1 MGRTAGATDVTSM
14 PLTPAFCA
22 PSRKGGNAG
31 GCPPRGVCKA
41 IYGILQKLTSH
52 NIFVQ
57 CQASVSEL
65 HDPEPA
71 TLKRRASTA
80 RSRRFFQTIRF
91 TSRQVGPPQFSPP
104 FKFSRVYPRAVYPPA
119 FPFAHRVPRVV
130 GGVCVGVAVC
140 LAVSAPL
147 SGRSTAR
154 RASSTPAHTPPPPS
168 RPERRG
174 FYRSRDQVRLLPDL
188 RIAEN

>member
-52 NIFVQ
+52 NILFN
-57 CQASVSEL
+57 A
-65 HDPEPA
+65 
-71 TLKRRASTA
+71 KRRFGVTRSGTGDIETA
-80 RSRRFFQTIRF
+80 RVD
-91 TSRQVGPPQFSPP
+91 RQVQEIFPDDPIHFAPGRPPQFSPP